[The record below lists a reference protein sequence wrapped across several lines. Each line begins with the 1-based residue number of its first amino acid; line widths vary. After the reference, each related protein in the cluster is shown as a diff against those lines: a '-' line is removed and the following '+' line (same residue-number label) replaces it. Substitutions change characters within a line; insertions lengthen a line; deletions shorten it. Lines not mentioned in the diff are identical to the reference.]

1 MGPYIEGRQKGSS
14 TPKQVL
20 PYRTFIFNQVVGDLE
35 SSGIILQSRS
45 YTEEYQ
51 ITHQNR
57 IWCRKEKGLWIRF
70 YSRTEQ
76 WTRGKGWS
84 PHVCVIFLRKISY
97 VIIMKPLK
105 YNTGPNLI
113 ILIHNSLYHQAIT
126 SILPKKICQFIIV
139 GIPDFLHKQFRIV
152 ETPHGQLKFLLTIQ
166 WAIEITKS
174 QRKSLPWSVLIP
186 YY

>member
-57 IWCRKEKGLWIRF
+57 IWCRKEKRLWIRF

-84 PHVCVIFLRKISY
+84 PHWCVMFLRKISY
-97 VIIMKPLK
+97 VKNMWSLT
-105 YNTGPNLI
+105 YCTGPNLI
-113 ILIHNSLYHQAIT
+113 NFIHNTLYLVINFYTPQENLRNHQQEDCRIFFNHRTA
-126 SILPKKICQFIIV
+126 PKS
-139 GIPDFLHKQFRIV
+139 DEESSDNTMSHWNYL
-152 ETPHGQLKFLLTIQ
+152 ETCRGSGCR
-166 WAIEITKS
+166 W
-174 QRKSLPWSVLIP
+174 
-186 YY
+186 